1 MARITGPGGLRR
13 GPGGLRR
20 GPGGLRRGLVE
31 ALASS
36 WTLLSETT
44 LYLSRSGLLG
54 AYEGQLRAWRAA
66 LTRRDRD
73 KDAIARLRAEIVQLR
88 KNLRAEGH
96 DLSLGRL
103 NIVFEGYRDDSCVRE
118 GFRRLAVVVAGN
130 TLKHVS
136 GEDNHIA
143 LGGFLE
149 ESFSRLGVSGVREYH
164 FLWYRR
170 KGDTIVLSGSDTEGK
185 DDYLRLQAL
194 YGAKPL
200 LLLAGLRDLR

>member
-1 MARITGPGGLRR
+1 MASVTGRGGFRR
-13 GPGGLRR
+13 SLAD
-20 GPGGLRRGLVE
+20 
-31 ALASS
+31 ALAST

-44 LYLSRSGLLG
+44 LYLSRCGLLG
-54 AYEGQLRAWRAA
+54 TYELQLKGWRASI
-66 LTRRDRD
+66 TGRDRD
-73 KDAIARLRAEIVQLR
+73 KDAIAMIRAEIVQLR

-103 NIVFEGYRDDSCVRE
+103 NIVFEGFRDDSCVRE
-118 GFRRLAVVVAGN
+118 GFRRLAIVIAGN
-130 TLKHVS
+130 ALRHVS

-149 ESFSRLGVSGVREYH
+149 ESFSRLGLSGEREYH

-170 KGDTIVLSGSDTEGK
+170 KGDTIILSGSDTEGK
-185 DDYLRLQAL
+185 EDFLRFQAL